1 MVRDKIL
8 EIIKFS
14 VLNVLLT
21 YFIRDNNRCTLSILF
36 IQYLFNLINGFEWVD
51 PSRLRLK
58 RTSSR
63 FRLKNCTTLNPFQ
76 TQFIVVLTD
85 IEEGNKR
92 RLHILF
98 TTTVV
103 LLLNKKKDI
112 YGPDY
117 WSRFGTDVVGVYDWV
132 FGEKTRTYRLTDNL
146 NRLSLLYKVFVKV
159 KLHKRGLE

>member
-117 WSRFGTDVVGVYDWV
+117 
-132 FGEKTRTYRLTDNL
+132 
-146 NRLSLLYKVFVKV
+146 
-159 KLHKRGLE
+159 